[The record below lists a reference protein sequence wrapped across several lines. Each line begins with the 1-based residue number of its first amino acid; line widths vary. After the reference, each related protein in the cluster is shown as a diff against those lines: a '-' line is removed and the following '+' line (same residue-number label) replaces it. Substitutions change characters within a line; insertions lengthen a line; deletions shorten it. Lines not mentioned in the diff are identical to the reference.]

1 MAAVELALV
10 EAADSELETVR
21 AELRASREHRRKL
34 DRHIGVLEKREALL
48 KVRQKPPRPKKS
60 KAKPKKKDRASR
72 AGALDAHAQAGPKNI
87 TLMAETFERLGT
99 ATVAEA
105 TREAGS
111 EPGHQTWAI
120 RALEEDGVIEQ
131 TGRKV
136 GVSVEYRY
144 AKRRRRTTRLGP
156 GK

>member
-48 KVRQKPPRPKKS
+48 KVRQKPP
-60 KAKPKKKDRASR
+60 
-72 AGALDAHAQAGPKNI
+72 
-87 TLMAETFERLGT
+87 
-99 ATVAEA
+99 